1 MQRMV
6 LSTDHV
12 PEAERFSY
20 WREAVGEGL
29 LGTSAERNKG
39 QETLFNARVDASIGA
54 SFARFRFRTDG
65 YSVFRRPRDIA
76 RLSWDDYFCLYRKST
91 SASGLARVD
100 ASWSREPGDLVIGD
114 RTTPFASKPAQL
126 RQ

>member
-1 MQRMV
+1 MQRMAF
-6 LSTDHV
+6 STDDV

-39 QETLFNARVDASIGA
+39 QETPFNARVDASIGA

-65 YSVFRRPRDIA
+65 YPVFRRPRDIA
-76 RLSWDDYFCLYRKST
+76 RLSWDDYFCLYRGSGRRRLVWRGST
-91 SASGLARVD
+91 RAGHRARRSGHWRSHHAVRL
-100 ASWSREPGDLVIGD
+100 
-114 RTTPFASKPAQL
+114 
-126 RQ
+126 